1 MSSAFEILY
10 TDNHLI
16 AVDKPAGIPTV
27 PDATGAASLFDLVR
41 SWIETEFKKPG
52 RAFVGVVHRLD
63 RPVSGVVVFART
75 SKAASRLSEAI
86 REHHVRKVYW
96 GVGLGEPP
104 STSGELVQWLSK
116 DTEKNRVSAFDR
128 ERAGAKRAVTR
139 WRVLAQ
145 RGGRTL
151 YEFEP
156 LTGRAHQLRVCAAT
170 LGTPL
175 IGDRR
180 YGARDRLDDRSIAL
194 HAKRLELEHPTRKE
208 PLAFECLPPA
218 LEVWT
223 AFQGDGPRAR

>member
-1 MSSAFEILY
+1 MSSALEILY

-41 SWIETEFKKPG
+41 SWIETEFQKPG
-52 RAFVGVVHRLD
+52 RAFLGVVHRLD

-75 SKAASRLSEAI
+75 SKAAGRLSEAI
-86 REHHVRKVYW
+86 REHRVRKVYW
-96 GVGLGEPP
+96 GVGLGEPRAA
-104 STSGELVQWLSK
+104 SGELVQWLSK
-116 DTEKNRVSAFDR
+116 DTEANLVTAFER
-128 ERAGAKRAVTR
+128 ERADAKRAVTR
-139 WRVLAQ
+139 WRVLAK

-175 IGDRR
+175 AGDRR
-180 YGARDRLDDRSIAL
+180 YGARDRLADRSIAL
-194 HAKRLELEHPTRKE
+194 HARRLEIEHPTRKE
-208 PLAFECLPPA
+208 PLVLESPA
-218 LEVWT
+218 PRTEAWT
-223 AFQGDGPRAR
+223 AFAETLPPR